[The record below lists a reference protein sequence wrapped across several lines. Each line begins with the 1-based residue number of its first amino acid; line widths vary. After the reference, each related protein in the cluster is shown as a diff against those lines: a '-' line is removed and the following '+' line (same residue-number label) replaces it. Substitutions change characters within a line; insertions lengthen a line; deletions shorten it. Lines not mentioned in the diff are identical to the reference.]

1 MKQLLE
7 RALSYTD
14 NEYTNNKIEEVFQ
27 IFTCLIPV
35 ATLKY
40 IESLTD
46 YNIFKLFDALW
57 YDIDEFQKFY
67 RSNEIESFFIAD
79 YNFYLYR
86 KVTDLGT
93 HPTFYTINDE
103 INIVFDEYQR
113 LDSEIEYKGLTIP
126 LSEFTEYE
134 YYHDALVEMI
144 NFYIK

>member
-7 RALSYTD
+7 RALSQTN
-14 NEYTNNKIEEVFQ
+14 NEYTSNKIEEAFQ

-46 YNIFKLFDALW
+46 DNIFKLFDTLW

-67 RSNEIESFFIAD
+67 NSKETESFFIAN

-86 KVTDLGT
+86 KVTDLEAS
-93 HPTFYTINDE
+93 PTFYTIKDE
-103 INIVFDEYQR
+103 FNSVFDEWCL
-113 LDSEIEYKGLTIP
+113 LDGEIEYNSPTIP
-126 LSEFTEYE
+126 LSGFDEYE